1 MCEKDEG
8 SLLQACGVKVYFPVT
23 TGIIRDR
30 VVAWVK
36 ALDGIDLSI
45 KAGRVVGLVGESGSG
60 KTTLAKTFLLLENPT
75 DGKVLFEGEALCSL
89 KGRGLKAYRLK
100 VQAVFQDPFASLSPR
115 LRIREIVGE
124 PLAVAGHMGKKE
136 VQSRVDESMRMVG
149 LDSGLMNVF
158 PHELSGGQ
166 RQRVAIARAVSTES
180 KIIILDEPTSA
191 LDVSVRLQ
199 IVHLLMELQKR
210 LGLSY
215 LLIGHDLALVAYLSD
230 EIAVMYL
237 GKIIECGETKEV
249 LQNALHPYTRALI
262 SASLPSH
269 PRERGKRAVLSGEI
283 ANPLEV
289 PLGCRFQPR
298 CPNGNSVCSDREP
311 SLIPVGEKHLVA
323 CHFSHP

>member
-166 RQRVAIARAVSTES
+166 RQRVAIARALTNKPKV
-180 KIIILDEPTSA
+180 LFADEPTGD
-191 LDVSVRLQ
+191 LDSETGRQV
-199 IVHLLMELQKR
+199 MELIKKFHEETKTTIIVITHDQEVAKYAER
-210 LGLSY
+210 QI
-215 LLIGHDLALVAYLSD
+215 LLEDGLVARMKS
-230 EIAVMYL
+230 
-237 GKIIECGETKEV
+237 
-249 LQNALHPYTRALI
+249 
-262 SASLPSH
+262 
-269 PRERGKRAVLSGEI
+269 
-283 ANPLEV
+283 
-289 PLGCRFQPR
+289 
-298 CPNGNSVCSDREP
+298 
-311 SLIPVGEKHLVA
+311 
-323 CHFSHP
+323 